1 MNKKKSSS
9 SSTLS
14 FLIMPCN
21 KNILQGTK
29 MQEKIF
35 NKLYEKYGKF
45 IISKKE
51 VAKELHCS
59 TANIDR
65 MRQSGEI
72 SSKKVRGQIFFS
84 LEEVSRFL
92 AEV

>member
-1 MNKKKSSS
+1 
-9 SSTLS
+9 
-14 FLIMPCN
+14 
-21 KNILQGTK
+21 

-45 IISKKE
+45 ILSKKE
-51 VAKELHCS
+51 AAKELHCS

-65 MRQSGEI
+65 LRQSGDI
-72 SSKKVRGQIFFS
+72 VSKKVRGQVFFT